1 MNKKYFLCLFV
12 IFLQPLFFNNAK
24 CSYNLVNGR
33 ILSKLRLRLHMAHY
47 IKTRSCTMP
56 VIPSNSDNVI
66 VEYEDRCL
74 YFDFQDE
81 YDNVT
86 IEITHDGQTVYSE
99 FIITAKGQMPV
110 IEIPN
115 ANAGDYEVNI
125 INNKGLSLIGEFT
138 IE

>member
-1 MNKKYFLCLFV
+1 MNKKYLLCLFV
-12 IFLQPLFFNNAK
+12 IFLQPLFFNNAN
-24 CSYNLVNGR
+24 CSYNLVNGGT
-33 ILSKLRLRLHMAHY
+33 LSKLRLRLHVTHY
-47 IKTRSCTMP
+47 ITSRSCTMP
-56 VIPSNSDNVI
+56 VRPSNSDNVV

-74 YFDFQDE
+74 YLDFKDE

-86 IEITHDGQTVYSE
+86 IEITHDEQTVYSE

-125 INNKGLSLIGEFT
+125 INNEGLNLIGEFV
-138 IE
+138 I

>member
-1 MNKKYFLCLFV
+1 MNKKYLLCLFV

-47 IKTRSCTMP
+47 IPGRLRKMP
-56 VIPSNSDNVI
+56 VRPSNSDNVI

-99 FIITAKGQMPV
+99 FI
-110 IEIPN
+110 
-115 ANAGDYEVNI
+115 
-125 INNKGLSLIGEFT
+125 
-138 IE
+138 